1 MSMLFVT
8 LLYPKGKGADAV
20 KHLKELRAPEGIA
33 IREVFF
39 TFGRYDGIIIF
50 EASNEAAAMKF
61 VMQTGFDTHYMM
73 ETLVA
78 IPTNKI

>member
-1 MSMLFVT
+1 MLFVT
-8 LLYPKGKGADAV
+8 LLSPKGKGVNAV
-20 KHLKELRAPEGIA
+20 KHLKTLKAPKGIT

-50 EASNEAAAMKF
+50 EAGTETSAMKF
-61 VMQTGFDTHYMM
+61 VMQTGFNTDYTM

>member
-1 MSMLFVT
+1 MLFIT
-8 LLYPKGKGADAV
+8 LLSPKGKGVDAV
-20 KHLKELRAPEGIA
+20 KHLKTLEPPENIT

-50 EASNEAAAMKF
+50 EAVSEAAAMKF
-61 VMQTGFDTHYMM
+61 VMQTGFDTNYTM

-78 IPTNKI
+78 VPTDKI

>member
-1 MSMLFVT
+1 MLFVT
-8 LLYPKGKGADAV
+8 LFSPKGKGTDAV
-20 KHLKELRAPEGIA
+20 KHLKALKAPKGIT

-50 EASNEAAAMKF
+50 EATNEAAAMNF
-61 VMQTGFDTHYMM
+61 VMQTGFNTNYTM

-78 IPTNKI
+78 VPTDKI

>member
-1 MSMLFVT
+1 MLFIT
-8 LLYPKGKGADAV
+8 LLSPKGKGADAV
-20 KHLKELRAPEGIA
+20 KHLKTLKAPKSIT

-50 EASNEAAAMKF
+50 EAANEAAAIKF
-61 VMQTGFDTHYMM
+61 VMQTGFNTNYTM

-78 IPTNKI
+78 VSTNKI

>member
-1 MSMLFVT
+1 MLFVT
-8 LLYPKGKGADAV
+8 LLSPKGKGVNAV
-20 KHLKELRAPEGIA
+20 KHLKTLKAPKGVT

-50 EASNEAAAMKF
+50 EAANETSAMKF
-61 VMQTGFDTHYMM
+61 VMQTGFSTDYTM

-78 IPTNKI
+78 VPTNKI